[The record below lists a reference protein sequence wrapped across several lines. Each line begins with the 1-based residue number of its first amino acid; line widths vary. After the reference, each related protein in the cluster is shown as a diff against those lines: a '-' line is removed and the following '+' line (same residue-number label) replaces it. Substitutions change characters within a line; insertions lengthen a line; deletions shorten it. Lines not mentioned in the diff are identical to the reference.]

1 LTQVD
6 LIGEK
11 AHSDLERNVVAST
24 DETSTNST
32 SVAAAPELGG
42 VSVSDRQ
49 RRRAQVTVVQINL
62 NRHLQQLGS
71 PTLLAT
77 DGKWDD
83 HTDRAFKQV
92 CRVLG
97 VAPERKARTYRIIA
111 GAAATLTDE
120 ERARAA
126 ADGKAF
132 ATELRQQFAQE
143 SAGRGLGGTPLPKE
157 QAQRAFIAAVQRDL
171 NAFHRKLRTGTELA
185 VDGEWD
191 EHTERAF
198 RQACK
203 VLGIAPVR
211 SARTYRIIAGGVASR
226 TAEELARAKREGAV
240 FARRLRANG
249 LPPLVVLGS
258 GSMSKDERE
267 RAYVATLQNALNQ
280 HLVRLG
286 SPAILA
292 VDGEWGKHTQK
303 AFEQITAVLGVKPV
317 RNMRTYRVLGGAL
330 APLTEEERKRA
341 AEAGEAHAKRL
352 REEFALQRQT
362 MPKPKPDKPPPQDG
376 RPPKKRPGK
385 RPDDARLAAAIE
397 RHGGRYAK
405 EIIAAS
411 RRTGAPVALLCAIAY
426 HETNF
431 RNIYGRDRGR
441 RPNPVRSPD
450 PPKALVVTRENYRRY
465 LKARNSGFDAN
476 GVGVMQ
482 LTSHSYQDRADKL
495 GGCWRPDVNILV
507 GAEVILEKIRIQ
519 GGSLRQGIRAYNGEG
534 EAAEKYADNVLHTM
548 RLWEQRLGTRGA
560 AGKGS
565 GPRTLRV
572 TSPLMEGSDVKGFQ
586 RVINK
591 RYADWKVDKRIDVDG
606 KYGSDTRK
614 AAAEVAFGL
623 GIARSAFAKGFRPAL
638 RRLMA
643 EPSKRT
649 ERQKE
654 RARKRASFRREL
666 RRGPDVR
673 TLLRG
678 HPAPQVPALLDV
690 IVEAAKAGLV
700 VTSTTGGSHAAGSY
714 HYRARAVDLG
724 YPGNPY
730 SADGQR
736 TFVRFQHRLARNPRR
751 FAELIGPDVHKN
763 VKNGVFIRYNA
774 STEAAHKNHIH
785 CAI

>member
-1 LTQVD
+1 M
-6 LIGEK
+6 
-11 AHSDLERNVVAST
+11 AAT
-24 DETSTNST
+24 DETSTTST
-32 SVAAAPELGG
+32 SVAPAPEVGG

-49 RRRAQVTVVQINL
+49 RRRAQVTVVQVNL
-62 NRHLQQLGS
+62 NRHLQLLGS

-77 DGKWDD
+77 DGKWDE

-97 VAPERKARTYRIIA
+97 LAPERKARTYRIIA

-120 ERARAA
+120 ERTRAT
-126 ADGKAF
+126 ADGNAF

-226 TAEELARAKREGAV
+226 TPEELARAKEEGAA
-240 FARRLRANG
+240 FARRLKAHG
-249 LPPLVVLGS
+249 LPPLTILGS
-258 GSMSKDERE
+258 GSLSKDERE
-267 RAYVATLQNALNQ
+267 RAYLATLQNAINQ
-280 HLVRLG
+280 HLVKLG

-292 VDGEWGKHTQK
+292 VDGKWGKHTEK
-303 AFEQITAVLGVKPV
+303 AFQQVCSVVGVAPV
-317 RNMRTYRVLGGAL
+317 RNMRTYRIVGAAL
-330 APLTEEERKRA
+330 APRTDEERKRA
-341 AEAGEAHAKRL
+341 AEAGVAHAKRL
-352 REEFALQRQT
+352 REEFELQRKT
-362 MPKPKPDKPPPQDG
+362 MPRPKPKP
-376 RPPKKRPGK
+376 RPVKEPEGETRPKKRPKKRPGK
-385 RPDDARLAAAIE
+385 RPDDARLTAAID

-411 RRTGAPVALLCAIAY
+411 RLTGAPVALLCAIAY

-431 RNIYGRDRGR
+431 RNIYGRDAGR
-441 RPNPVRSPD
+441 RPNPVRSPA
-450 PPKALVVTRENYRRY
+450 PPNALVVNRENYRRY

-482 LTSHSYQDRADKL
+482 LTSHGYQDRADKL
-495 GGCWRPDVNILV
+495 GGCWKPDINIRV

-534 EAAEKYADNVLHTM
+534 DAAEKYADNVLHTL
-548 RLWEQRLGTRGA
+548 RLWEQRLGTRSA
-560 AGKGS
+560 AGKTT

-572 TSPLMEGSDVKGFQ
+572 TSPIMEGDDVRWFQ

-591 RYADWKVDKRIDVDG
+591 RYADWKVSKRIGVDG

-623 GIARSAFAKGFRPAL
+623 GVARGAFEKGFSPAL
-638 RRLMA
+638 RRLMGD
-643 EPSKRT
+643 PSKRT

-654 RARKRASFRREL
+654 RARKRTAFRKEL
-666 RRGPDVR
+666 SRGPDVR

-678 HPAPQVPALLDV
+678 HAAPQVPELLEV
-690 IVEAAKAGLV
+690 IAEAAAAGLV
-700 VTSTTGGSHAAGSY
+700 VTSTTGGTHAPGSF

-724 YPGNPY
+724 FPGNPF
-730 SADGQR
+730 SAEGQR
-736 TFVRFQHRLARNPRR
+736 TFIRFQHKLARTPGR

-763 VKNGVFIRYNA
+763 VKNGGFIRYSA

>member
-1 LTQVD
+1 MRLRAGPALPIGMRRDASDCARKRQEAIGPLSPIRPGDLTQVD

-11 AHSDLERNVVAST
+11 GHSDLERNVVAST

-77 DGKWDD
+77 DGKWDE

-111 GAAATLTDE
+111 GAAATLTE
-120 ERARAA
+120 EGGARGV

-157 QAQRAFIAAVQRDL
+157 QAQRAFVAAVQRDL

-226 TAEELARAKREGAV
+226 TPEELARAKDEGAA

-267 RAYVATLQNALNQ
+267 RAYVATLQSALNQ

-292 VDGEWGKHTQK
+292 VDGEGGRHTEE

-317 RNMRTYRVLGGAL
+317 RNMRTYRVVGGAL
-330 APLTEEERKRA
+330 APLTDEERRRA

-362 MPKPKPDKPPPQDG
+362 MPKPEPDKTPPKDG

-385 RPDDARLAAAIE
+385 RPDDA
-397 RHGGRYAK
+397 G
-405 EIIAAS
+405 
-411 RRTGAPVALLCAIAY
+411 
-426 HETNF
+426 
-431 RNIYGRDRGR
+431 
-441 RPNPVRSPD
+441 
-450 PPKALVVTRENYRRY
+450 
-465 LKARNSGFDAN
+465 
-476 GVGVMQ
+476 
-482 LTSHSYQDRADKL
+482 
-495 GGCWRPDVNILV
+495 
-507 GAEVILEKIRIQ
+507 
-519 GGSLRQGIRAYNGEG
+519 
-534 EAAEKYADNVLHTM
+534 
-548 RLWEQRLGTRGA
+548 
-560 AGKGS
+560 
-565 GPRTLRV
+565 
-572 TSPLMEGSDVKGFQ
+572 
-586 RVINK
+586 
-591 RYADWKVDKRIDVDG
+591 
-606 KYGSDTRK
+606 
-614 AAAEVAFGL
+614 
-623 GIARSAFAKGFRPAL
+623 
-638 RRLMA
+638 
-643 EPSKRT
+643 
-649 ERQKE
+649 
-654 RARKRASFRREL
+654 
-666 RRGPDVR
+666 
-673 TLLRG
+673 
-678 HPAPQVPALLDV
+678 
-690 IVEAAKAGLV
+690 
-700 VTSTTGGSHAAGSY
+700 
-714 HYRARAVDLG
+714 
-724 YPGNPY
+724 
-730 SADGQR
+730 
-736 TFVRFQHRLARNPRR
+736 
-751 FAELIGPDVHKN
+751 
-763 VKNGVFIRYNA
+763 
-774 STEAAHKNHIH
+774 
-785 CAI
+785 